1 MPINQQNPPKTANRT
16 IDKFKSRISGGI
28 ARPNLFE
35 VVLATPD
42 GVVDTNVNDFGIK
55 SRFLVKA
62 AALPASNIAP
72 ISVPFRGRT
81 LKIAGDRT
89 FDAWTVRVIN
99 DEDFQLRTA
108 FERWANVI
116 SKLDDA
122 TGVTNPSSYMTDAY
136 VTQLGRGAE
145 RFSTSNSGGE
155 SSVLRTYKFFDIF
168 PTQIGAIELSYDN
181 GDQLEEFDVTFDV
194 QYFTIGESDQN
205 SGGNAGEVLIR

>member
-1 MPINQQNPPKTANRT
+1 MPINQQNPPKTADRT

-42 GVVDTNVNDFGIK
+42 GVVDTEVNDFGIK

-89 FDAWTVRVIN
+89 FDEWTVTVIN
-99 DEDFQLRTA
+99 DTDFAIRSSM
-108 FERWANVI
+108 ERWMNSIAKVSDN
-116 SKLDDA
+116 SGL
-122 TGVTNPSSYMTDAY
+122 TNPEDYIKDLKIY
-136 VTQLGRGAE
+136 QLGRAE
-145 RFSTSNSGGE
+145 VAQNTQASETDMPI
-155 SSVLRTYKFFDIF
+155 LRTYKFHGCF
-168 PTQIGAIELSYDN
+168 PTNVSQLDLSYDQA
-181 GDQLEEFDVTFDV
+181 DALEEFTVTFQV
-194 QYFTIGESDQN
+194 QWWEADGN
-205 SGGNAGEVLIR
+205 GGSVY

>member
-89 FDAWTVRVIN
+89 FDEWTVTVIN
-99 DEDFQLRTA
+99 DTDFAIRSSM
-108 FERWANVI
+108 ERWMNSIAKVSDN
-116 SKLDDA
+116 SGL
-122 TGVTNPSSYMTDAY
+122 TNPEDYIKDLKIY
-136 VTQLGRGAE
+136 QLGRAQVAQN
-145 RFSTSNSGGE
+145 TQE
-155 SSVLRTYKFFDIF
+155 SETDMPILRTYKFHGCF
-168 PTQIGAIELSYDN
+168 PTNVSQLDLSYDQA
-181 GDQLEEFDVTFDV
+181 DALEEFTVTFQV
-194 QYFTIGESDQN
+194 QWWEADGN
-205 SGGNAGEVLIR
+205 GGSVY

>member
-1 MPINQQNPPKTANRT
+1 MPINQQNPPKTADRT

-42 GVVDTNVNDFGIK
+42 GVVDTDVNDFGIK

-89 FDAWTVRVIN
+89 FDEWTVTVIN
-99 DEDFQLRTA
+99 DTDFAIRSSM
-108 FERWANVI
+108 ERWMNSIAKVSDN
-116 SKLDDA
+116 SGL
-122 TGVTNPSSYMTDAY
+122 TNPEDYIKDLKIY
-136 VTQLGRGAE
+136 QLGRAE
-145 RFSTSNSGGE
+145 VAQNTQASETDMPI
-155 SSVLRTYKFFDIF
+155 LRPYKFHGCF
-168 PTQIGAIELSYDN
+168 PTNVSQLDLSYDQA
-181 GDQLEEFDVTFDV
+181 DALEEFTVTFQV
-194 QYFTIGESDQN
+194 QWWEADGN
-205 SGGNAGEVLIR
+205 GGSVY

>member
-42 GVVDTNVNDFGIK
+42 GVVDTDVNDFGIK

-89 FDAWTVRVIN
+89 FDEWTVTVIN
-99 DEDFQLRTA
+99 DTDFAIRSSM
-108 FERWANVI
+108 ERWMNSIAKVSDN
-116 SKLDDA
+116 SGL
-122 TGVTNPSSYMTDAY
+122 TNPEDYIKDLKIY
-136 VTQLGRGAE
+136 QLGRAE
-145 RFSTSNSGGE
+145 VAQNTQASETDMPI
-155 SSVLRTYKFFDIF
+155 LRTYKFHGCF
-168 PTQIGAIELSYDN
+168 PTNVSQLDLSYDQA
-181 GDQLEEFDVTFDV
+181 DALEEFTVTFQV
-194 QYFTIGESDQN
+194 QWWEADGN
-205 SGGNAGEVLIR
+205 GGSVY